1 MHTSTNK
8 GRKLGISVLV
18 PTWRRPESL
27 SRFLDA
33 LEAQSRP
40 PEELV
45 LSVRADDEATRSLLA
60 GRPLPFPVRIA
71 TPPRP
76 GLLAALNA
84 GYDLASGDVI
94 AATDDDTVPHPDWLE
109 RIEARFLED
118 PGLAALGGPDR
129 MVLHDHPPD
138 GIPGIVVGK
147 VEPYGR
153 VVGNHHFGAGEIR
166 DVDILKGCNF
176 AIRAPAL
183 GDRRIDSRLRGTGAE
198 HHTELDLCLGLRR
211 EGWRVAYDPAV
222 LVDHYEE
229 ARHEGSRETG
239 KDDAENH
246 DSIHNLTYALLKH
259 QPPLRKAASLA
270 YGLLVG
276 TKKNPG
282 LALALEGWLRRRD
295 HDPMHGLRVATSAR
309 LSGVGTWLRSLR

>member
-1 MHTSTNK
+1 VHTSRNEPV
-8 GRKLGISVLV
+8 KLGITVLV

-27 SRFLDA
+27 SRFLA
-33 LEAQSRP
+33 GLEAQSRP
-40 PEELV
+40 PDELV

-60 GRPLPFPVRIA
+60 THPFSFPMRIA
-71 TPPRP
+71 TPARP

-84 GYDLASGDVI
+84 GYDAAGGDVVV
-94 AATDDDTVPHPDWLE
+94 ATDDDTVPHPDWLE

-118 PGLAALGGPDR
+118 PRLGALGGPDR

-153 VVGNHHFGAGEIR
+153 VVGNHHLGAGEIR
-166 DVDILKGCNF
+166 DVDIVKGCNF
-176 AIRAPAL
+176 AIRAAAL
-183 GDRRIDSRLRGTGAE
+183 GDRRIDTRLRGTGAE

-211 EGWRVAYDPAV
+211 AGWRIAYDPAV
-222 LVDHYEE
+222 IVDHYEE

-239 KDDAENH
+239 KDAAENH
-246 DSIHNLTYALLKH
+246 DSTHNQTYALLKH
-259 QPPLRKAASLA
+259 LTPARKLASLA

-276 TKKNPG
+276 TQKNPG
-282 LALALEGWLRRRD
+282 LAIAVAHRLGRGDPAGGSGLA
-295 HDPMHGLRVATSAR
+295 VATSAR
-309 LSGVGTWLRSLR
+309 LSAVGTWLRSLR